1 MMAGDG
7 LQSYL
12 AVIKVVGV
20 GGGGVNA
27 VNRMIEA
34 GLRGVEFVGVNTDAQ
49 ALLMSDADVK
59 LDIGRELTRGLGAGA
74 DPEVGRAA
82 AESHRDDLEDALRGS
97 DMVFITAGE
106 GGGTGTGAAPIVAE
120 VARSVGALTVAVV
133 TRPFGFEGRRRSVQA
148 EQGIANL
155 RGAVDTLIV
164 IPNQRLLEF
173 ADQHLPIVDAFL
185 LADEVLL
192 HGVGGI
198 TDLITTPGLIN
209 VDFADVK
216 SVMWGAGT
224 AVMGIGRAT
233 GENRAEQAATKA
245 IASPM
250 LESSMEGASGV
261 LLSVAGPTSLT
272 LHEVN
277 QAATTIAE
285 HCTPDANVIFGATID
300 DSMGDEMRVT
310 VIAAGFGGT
319 SAERPRFQAPS
330 TEIGTGRGQRGS
342 RPPAAFEPEDYPLDD
357 LEIPDFLKG

>member
-1 MMAGDG
+1 MSGDG

-74 DPEVGRAA
+74 DPEIGRTA
-82 AESHRDDLEDALRGS
+82 AEAHRDDIEDALRGS

-106 GGGTGTGAAPIVAE
+106 GGGTGTGAAPIVAD
-120 VARSVGALTVAVV
+120 VARSLGALTVAVV

-173 ADQHLPIVDAFL
+173 ADQNLPIVDAFK

-250 LESSMEGASGV
+250 LEASMEGASGV
-261 LLSVAGPTSLT
+261 LLSVAGPSTMT

-310 VIAAGFGGT
+310 VIAAGFGGV
-319 SAERPRFQAPS
+319 SAERPRFQAS
-330 TEIGTGRGQRGS
+330 SAEIGGPRAGRAA
-342 RPPAAFEPEDYPLDD
+342 RPQPAEDLEPAPFDD
-357 LEIPDFLKG
+357 LEIPDFLRG